1 MVLPINSSSNVSDFR
16 FNEQMKQIPF
26 KVSSEDDNGD
36 FVMLPISRALEG
48 PYTVTFD
55 GNVMTNLET
64 INNRKSNETNIK

>member
-26 KVSSEDDNGD
+26 KVSTEDDNGD